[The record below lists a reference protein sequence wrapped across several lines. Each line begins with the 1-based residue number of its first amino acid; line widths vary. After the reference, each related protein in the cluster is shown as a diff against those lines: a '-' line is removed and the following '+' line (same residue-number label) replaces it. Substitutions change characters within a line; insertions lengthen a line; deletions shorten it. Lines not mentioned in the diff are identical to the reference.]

1 MFNPKYYLRD
11 MSKIKVAIL
20 YGGCS
25 TEHEI
30 SLLSAQ
36 NIVTGL
42 DLNKYEPVLIAI
54 DKKGKWFYHE
64 DKMQITGGNNPKK
77 VKLIPQAQ
85 SILISQNA
93 GEHYITYATD
103 GQKLQSIDVVW
114 PVLHGT
120 YGEDGAIQGFAKL
133 ANLPCVGP
141 GILGSALG
149 MDKEIMKRLLRDGGI
164 DSAKWL
170 TLRKGEATKY
180 SYEEVSDRLG
190 AELFIKPVNLGSS
203 VGISFVSSKDD
214 FQPAIDKAFRYDT
227 KVLIEERIVGRELE
241 CAVLGNHDL
250 VASIPG
256 EVIINKGFYS
266 FESKYVDESGAT
278 LHIPAL
284 LEDAEIRR
292 IQELAKATFVAL
304 ECSGMARVDMF
315 LTSDNRLLI
324 NEINTLPGFTD
335 VSMYPTL
342 LKLSGISNVELIDR
356 LIQLAIEENE
366 YYNRLQRE
374 S

>member
-1 MFNPKYYLRD
+1 
-11 MSKIKVAIL
+11 MSRIKVAIL

-36 NIVTGL
+36 NIIAGL

-54 DKKGKWFYHE
+54 DKKGKWYYHGNE
-64 DKMQITGGNNPKK
+64 MQVTGGKDPKE
-77 VKLIPQAQ
+77 VKLIPQENP
-85 SILISQNA
+85 ILISQNA
-93 GEHYITYATD
+93 DDHYITNTTV
-103 GQKLQSIDVVW
+103 GEKLQSVDVIW
-114 PVLHGT
+114 PVLHGA

-141 GILGSALG
+141 GILGSAVG
-149 MDKEIMKRLLRDGGI
+149 MDKEVMKRLLRDGGI
-164 DSAKWL
+164 DSARWV
-170 TLRKGEATKY
+170 TLRRGEEAKY
-180 SYEEVSDRLG
+180 SYDNVASQLG
-190 AELFIKPVNLGSS
+190 TELFVKPVNLGSS
-203 VGISFVSSKDD
+203 VGISFVRSKGE
-214 FQPAIDKAFRYDT
+214 FQPAIEKAFRYDT
-227 KVLIEERIVGRELE
+227 KVLIEERVLGREIE

-250 VASIPG
+250 IASVPG
-256 EVIINKGFYS
+256 EVVINKGFYS

-284 LEDAEIRR
+284 LEAPEVER
-292 IQELAKATFVAL
+292 IQALAKETFIAL
-304 ECSGMARVDMF
+304 ECSGMARIDMF
-315 LTSDNRLLI
+315 LLADGRLLI

-342 LKLSGISNVELIDR
+342 LKLSGVGNQELIDR
-356 LIQLAIEENE
+356 LIQLAIEEHKH
-366 YYNRLQRE
+366 YNKLQRE